1 LNRKEQGRLV
11 VLNQVERGK
20 KKKEGLVPLLDTPF
34 WEVGGG
40 YLRDKQ
46 PMIEGGREE
55 EKIRIIELLHWLL
68 YTGRQGDCGME
79 QTFEATIEK
88 RDKWYI
94 GWVDAVPGAFSQG
107 RTIKEVEENL
117 KEAVQLILESQR
129 ELRDKETSGKTLK
142 RKIQVQV

>member
-1 LNRKEQGRLV
+1 MDLV
-11 VLNQVERGK
+11 
-20 KKKEGLVPLLDTPF
+20 TS
-34 WEVGGG
+34 
-40 YLRDKQ
+40 
-46 PMIEGGREE
+46 
-55 EKIRIIELLHWLL
+55 LL
-68 YTGRQGDCGME
+68 YTNNQRGSAME

-117 KEAVQLILESQR
+117 KEAVQLILETQR
-129 ELRDKETSGKTLK
+129 ELRDKGAGGEILK